1 MSNKYKAVL
10 QDEWK
15 MRKHMEL
22 KVDIRT
28 YLIDYLTDFLRVP
41 EDVAER
47 EVQRFLKEK
56 SK

>member
-1 MSNKYKAVL
+1 LSNKYKAVL